1 MSERRLEIAVCRGCC
16 CGTARKHPDVDHDAQ
31 VEALRAA
38 VATWP
43 GSRVRTTE
51 CLDACD
57 RSNVVVVRELGR
69 RGQRHTVWLGGILS
83 RADTEALCAHV
94 RARTPLAALPSS
106 LAAAAFDPPSA
117 DPATAR

>member
-57 RSNVVVVRELGR
+57 RSNVVVVRELGGRGAR
-69 RGQRHTVWLGGILS
+69 RTVWLGGVLS
-83 RADTEALCAHV
+83 AADTEALCAHV
-94 RARTPLAALPSS
+94 RIRGSLASLSGA

-117 DPATAR
+117 SE